1 MEKSNKNNNK
11 VQQENVK
18 AISWATRS
26 SLSLRLIH
34 KEHPDYFPEYS
45 PEKKARKN
53 EYSRQIWGD
62 YIENVRA
69 FLPEKDFN
77 NKAKVIKAS
86 KMALA
91 SLVDVAGGM
100 NIVNGE
106 FSKRGVKDEKSLVMA
121 IREAAYPELAKE
133 LKVEFDPEKC
143 QAQIFDVSVR
153 KPEKPLGKIGD
164 TKVYASVHGD
174 SFDLWVG
181 EKSVSWNYLHIF
193 SSNQI
198 RDRFVACGLT
208 EKQADKFSGLIFE
221 KDGTSIRKEASLY
234 WQHEQRE
241 KKNKVENERGR

>member
-1 MEKSNKNNNK
+1 METKSNKIK
-11 VQQENVK
+11 QENQ
-18 AISWATRS
+18 
-26 SLSLRLIH
+26 
-34 KEHPDYFPEYS
+34 
-45 PEKKARKN
+45 N

-62 YIENVRA
+62 YIENVRS

-77 NKAKVIKAS
+77 NKSKVLKAS

-121 IREAAYPELAKE
+121 IRESAYPELAKE
-133 LKVEFDPEKC
+133 LRVEFDPEKC
-143 QAQIFDVSVR
+143 QAQLFGVSVR
-153 KPEKPLGKIGD
+153 RPEKPLGKIGD

-181 EKSVSWNYLHIF
+181 EKSVSWNYMHIF
-193 SSNQI
+193 SFGQI

-234 WQHEQRE
+234 WQNEQIE
-241 KKNKVENERGR
+241 KGKKVGNERGR